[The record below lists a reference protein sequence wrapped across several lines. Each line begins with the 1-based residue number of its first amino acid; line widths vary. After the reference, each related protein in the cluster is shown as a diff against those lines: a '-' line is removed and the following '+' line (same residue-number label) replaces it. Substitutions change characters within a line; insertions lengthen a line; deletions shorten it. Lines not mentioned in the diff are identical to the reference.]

1 MFDRRVIP
9 HQQLSDEEKRE
20 HTDRVSQTFN
30 EYNTM
35 PDKIVVEM
43 PQSAQDFF
51 DGVYGLT
58 PNHQQFQMLFGEDS
72 RKNCEYVCS
81 KWCVIQPHKYKY
93 GRTARAKRQKI
104 EDTGETF
111 MGLHCY

>member
-1 MFDRRVIP
+1 
-9 HQQLSDEEKRE
+9 
-20 HTDRVSQTFN
+20 
-30 EYNTM
+30 
-35 PDKIVVEM
+35 
-43 PQSAQDFF
+43 
-51 DGVYGLT
+51 
-58 PNHQQFQMLFGEDS
+58 MLFGEDS

-111 MGLHCY
+111 MGLYCY